1 MFSRQEGRCRRAG
14 TSVPPAPLCVA
25 SFVLACLVLVT
36 FGGRV
41 VAAQQNGSASTERRD
56 PPEDEF
62 ARERKILLGASGS
75 DNEVAVIVAK
85 LVRSDDARG
94 HELLQST
101 LAAVPER
108 APLTVALEVLRSLGR
123 EMGID
128 ADAALRESER
138 ARVERRFEFYRS
150 YVPHIVGLCARQPD
164 LVDSGA
170 KVSGAKVSG
179 AAKPEASD
187 KSDATVTALRIELK
201 AFLARLPE
209 DGRRKVLA
217 ETWKRSDDPTA
228 KVGLRLAGLSEDP
241 GLAPEVAKVLA
252 EPLLRDEAR
261 LALADLTWR
270 AKPFEDLAD
279 FESFWAEHRGLS
291 STELATRAA
300 RAARDL
306 GRQHSAE
313 LEAERARLTTKL
325 LENST
330 LLLEQLL
337 SAPLPPW
344 KRIGA
349 LLDDA
354 DLRPMRGA
362 MLDAFAATLLR
373 RGEPKDEIRPTLGEL
388 AALRDNLQQQFE
400 KAEDA
405 DRGPLLAAWALSA
418 KWSGGNVAKDIVDRL
433 LGFLA
438 ARGGPVATERLFALL
453 EHFPEERVR
462 EQVFAALA
470 KPENSSS
477 LAAGIACLRKLGFT
491 ERGALVERG
500 TTFFDMLVRDPQQPV
515 KVREAA
521 LDALGESA
529 GAHRAALQRLEALA
543 TSDEGKSGGTDTAPL
558 AENLRMTALQ
568 WAVLQGRVWLQ
579 RLEKDDL
586 KVRTSEELAFLFA
599 CLDDPAPRI
608 RQESAKALSAY
619 PGDVS
624 RFTKEQIQDFSRSVI
639 GRAGLALSRETN
651 LACARQGLELLVRH
665 AERSGLAD
673 ASLARLVA
681 ALVAW
686 SREEAR
692 RRDLLQPLQAV
703 YRPDLASLAKT
714 DVASPQ
720 VMLDHARALGAAR
733 LHFEQ
738 GVVLA
743 APSLAA
749 VDVAARRDDAEAVAM
764 AVLAE
769 QRAALVLDLFESQG
783 SQSGGAS
790 PSDVGSLIL
799 SAQRGL
805 VGLTKERPLATLALA
820 ETNLERAESSAAV
833 DLMDRWW
840 KSVGAT
846 AAEPLQQRA
855 RLLTARALIAA
866 GKPRDAIDQLAG
878 DARSEARLLV
888 AEARLAAGDA
898 SAAVTEVSALLD
910 DPALAPLTIERAR
923 NVCVEALLGVGR
935 LDEAAQNLARW
946 PAAPSGVEKD
956 RRALLEQRL
965 TAMRAAKV
973 GSEGDGAKRTDV
985 DKSGGAVPNRDP
997 IPQRSAGPG
1006 KDADAP
1012 PSEASGQKL

>member
-1 MFSRQEGRCRRAG
+1 
-14 TSVPPAPLCVA
+14 
-25 SFVLACLVLVT
+25 
-36 FGGRV
+36 
-41 VAAQQNGSASTERRD
+41 
-56 PPEDEF
+56 
-62 ARERKILLGASGS
+62 
-75 DNEVAVIVAK
+75 
-85 LVRSDDARG
+85 DDARA

-433 LGFLA
+433 LGFLEIGKK
-438 ARGGPVATERLFALL
+438 AR
-453 EHFPEERVR
+453 
-462 EQVFAALA
+462 
-470 KPENSSS
+470 
-477 LAAGIACLRKLGFT
+477 FT
-491 ERGALVERG
+491 MR
-500 TTFFDMLVRDPQQPV
+500 
-515 KVREAA
+515 
-521 LDALGESA
+521 
-529 GAHRAALQRLEALA
+529 
-543 TSDEGKSGGTDTAPL
+543 
-558 AENLRMTALQ
+558 
-568 WAVLQGRVWLQ
+568 
-579 RLEKDDL
+579 
-586 KVRTSEELAFLFA
+586 ELA
-599 CLDDPAPRI
+599 RV
-608 RQESAKALSAY
+608 E
-619 PGDVS
+619 
-624 RFTKEQIQDFSRSVI
+624 E
-639 GRAGLALSRETN
+639 
-651 LACARQGLELLVRH
+651 
-665 AERSGLAD
+665 
-673 ASLARLVA
+673 LVA
-681 ALVAW
+681 AF
-686 SREEAR
+686 SR
-692 RRDLLQPLQAV
+692 
-703 YRPDLASLAKT
+703 K
-714 DVASPQ
+714 
-720 VMLDHARALGAAR
+720 
-733 LHFEQ
+733 
-738 GVVLA
+738 
-743 APSLAA
+743 
-749 VDVAARRDDAEAVAM
+749 
-764 AVLAE
+764 
-769 QRAALVLDLFESQG
+769 
-783 SQSGGAS
+783 
-790 PSDVGSLIL
+790 
-799 SAQRGL
+799 
-805 VGLTKERPLATLALA
+805 
-820 ETNLERAESSAAV
+820 
-833 DLMDRWW
+833 
-840 KSVGAT
+840 
-846 AAEPLQQRA
+846 AAER
-855 RLLTARALIAA
+855 
-866 GKPRDAIDQLAG
+866 G
-878 DARSEARLLV
+878 
-888 AEARLAAGDA
+888 
-898 SAAVTEVSALLD
+898 
-910 DPALAPLTIERAR
+910 
-923 NVCVEALLGVGR
+923 
-935 LDEAAQNLARW
+935 W
-946 PAAPSGVEKD
+946 
-956 RRALLEQRL
+956 
-965 TAMRAAKV
+965 
-973 GSEGDGAKRTDV
+973 
-985 DKSGGAVPNRDP
+985 
-997 IPQRSAGPG
+997 GP
-1006 KDADAP
+1006 
-1012 PSEASGQKL
+1012 